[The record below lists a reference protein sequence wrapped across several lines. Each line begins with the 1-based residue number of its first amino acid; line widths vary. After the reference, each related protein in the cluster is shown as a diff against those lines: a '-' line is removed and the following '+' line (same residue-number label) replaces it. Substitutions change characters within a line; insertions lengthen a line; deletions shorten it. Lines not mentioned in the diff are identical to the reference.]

1 MNLFF
6 TKLLVLPLILHVLLV
21 LYIGQKMLRSRIRSV
36 RSGQTKLSDIAVDTD
51 AWPRRLKQLSNNFD
65 NQFQTPM
72 LWYACTAMVLILG
85 VVDLAFVGLS
95 WLYLILRVIHSVIH
109 IGNNSVPTRMRVF
122 LVSFFAL
129 VAMWLWLAV
138 RLVMLG

>member
-72 LWYACTAMVLILG
+72 LWYACTAMVLVLG

>member
-95 WLYLILRVIHSVIH
+95 WLYLILRVIHSAIH
-109 IGNNSVPTRMRVF
+109 IGSNSVPTRMRVF